1 MTTVTNRSGVG
12 DRQAE
17 AGVLADAG
25 DDVADGLGLQ
35 RESMTVCQREWR
47 RTRRGH
53 VSPIVIGETA
63 LPMRCSLLSSCVRLS
78 ERRRGV
84 PRRLW

>member
-1 MTTVTNRSGVG
+1 MTTVTSRSGVG

-35 RESMTVCQREWR
+35 SESLTVLCLQ
-47 RTRRGH
+47 
-53 VSPIVIGETA
+53 VLSP
-63 LPMRCSLLSSCVRLS
+63 RS
-78 ERRRGV
+78 
-84 PRRLW
+84 